1 MSKPKVSLPALQ
13 GGRWVLKLIPNSVD
27 VFSEWIALKTTSFV
41 QMRLGKLFL
50 AVILIG
56 PITFIPTM
64 YQAWTAPD
72 IDALR
77 TATWPLMIVV
87 NISAYL
93 GVAHKGDWRLR
104 LTMIIWVL
112 VMIVV
117 WSATLVR

>member
-1 MSKPKVSLPALQ
+1 MLN
-13 GGRWVLKLIPNSVD
+13 LIPNSID
-27 VFSEWIALKTTSFV
+27 VFSDWVAQKTMSFV
-41 QMRLGKLFL
+41 QMWPGKLFL
-50 AVILIG
+50 AVILVG

-77 TATWPLMIVV
+77 TSTWPLMIVV

-104 LTMIIWVL
+104 LTMIIWII

-117 WSATLVR
+117 WAAILVR